1 MFFGTPEWA
10 VPSLE
15 ALIGAGFD
23 VAAVVTNPDRPAGRG
38 MEVKPTPVKAVA
50 QAAGLEVLQPES
62 ARAPELA
69 ERLTSIAPD
78 VAVVVA
84 YGKILPQTLLDIVP
98 HGFVNLHFSLL
109 PAYRGAAPVQRA
121 IMDGLD
127 ATGVTVMIL
136 TAGMDE
142 GPVLSR
148 VEVGI
153 DDDDTAG
160 TLGARLAEIGGG
172 LLVETLPRYVSGEL
186 TPIEQD
192 HAAATYAP
200 KVTPEEAQIDWSRA
214 AREVRD
220 FVRGLN
226 PAPGAW
232 TMLRGDRLKVH
243 WVELVAVDEPLAP
256 GAMRVADELIVGT
269 GDGAVALI
277 EVQPSGKRRMS
288 GADFA
293 RGLRVVPGEGVG

>member
-1 MFFGTPEWA
+1 
-10 VPSLE
+10 
-15 ALIGAGFD
+15 
-23 VAAVVTNPDRPAGRG
+23 
-38 MEVKPTPVKAVA
+38 MEDKPTPVKAVA
-50 QAAGLEVLQPES
+50 QTAGLEVLQPES
-62 ARAPELA
+62 ARAPDLA
-69 ERLTSIAPD
+69 ERLMSIAPD

-186 TPIEQD
+186 TPVEQD

-243 WVELVAVDEPLAP
+243 WVELVAVDEPLDP

-277 EVQPSGKRRMS
+277 DVQPSGKRRMS
-288 GADFA
+288 GADLA
-293 RGLRVVPGEGVG
+293 RGLRVVPGERVG

>member
-1 MFFGTPEWA
+1 
-10 VPSLE
+10 
-15 ALIGAGFD
+15 
-23 VAAVVTNPDRPAGRG
+23 
-38 MEVKPTPVKAVA
+38 
-50 QAAGLEVLQPES
+50 
-62 ARAPELA
+62 
-69 ERLTSIAPD
+69 
-78 VAVVVA
+78 
-84 YGKILPQTLLDIVP
+84 
-98 HGFVNLHFSLL
+98 
-109 PAYRGAAPVQRA
+109 
-121 IMDGLD
+121 
-127 ATGVTVMIL
+127 
-136 TAGMDE
+136 
-142 GPVLSR
+142 
-148 VEVGI
+148 
-153 DDDDTAG
+153 
-160 TLGARLAEIGGG
+160 
-172 LLVETLPRYVSGEL
+172 VSGEL

-243 WVELVAVDEPLAP
+243 WVELVAVDEPLDP
-256 GAMRVADELIVGT
+256 GAMSVADELIVGT

-293 RGLRVVPGEGVG
+293 RGLRVVPGERVG